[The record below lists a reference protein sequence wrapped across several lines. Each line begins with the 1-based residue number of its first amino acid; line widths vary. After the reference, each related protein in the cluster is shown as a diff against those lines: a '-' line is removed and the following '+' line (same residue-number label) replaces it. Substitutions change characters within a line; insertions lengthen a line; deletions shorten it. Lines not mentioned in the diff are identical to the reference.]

1 MTLRTVGEEERLLD
15 RRGIRVVVFDH
26 LAIHGA
32 PVSCCCGLKGA
43 GAQLDHLGAVRQ
55 VDAICLFS
63 PTKNSN
69 NRLATEKFVLQ
80 KGGKALAAKLI

>member
-32 PVSCCCGLKGA
+32 PVSCCCGLKRA
-43 GAQLDHLGAVRQ
+43 GAQLDHLGAARQ
-55 VDAICLFS
+55 VEVICLFS
-63 PTKNSN
+63 LLRTAIIAW
-69 NRLATEKFVLQ
+69 RLRSSFIRKVA
-80 KGGKALAAKLI
+80 GR